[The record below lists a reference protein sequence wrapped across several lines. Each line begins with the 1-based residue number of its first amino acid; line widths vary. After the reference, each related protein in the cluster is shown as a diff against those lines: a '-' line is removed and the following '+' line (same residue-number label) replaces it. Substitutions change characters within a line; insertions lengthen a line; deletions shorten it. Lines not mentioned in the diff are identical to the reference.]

1 MVTAIFRSRLRSDA
15 GSSYGPVAARML
27 ELARAMPGFVDFKS
41 FRAEDGERVSLIEF
55 ESLAALEAWRDH
67 PEHLK
72 AQRAGRE
79 RFYSEYRLQV
89 CEPLRAYHFD
99 GEERHEEA
107 DF

>member
-1 MVTAIFRSRLRSDA
+1 MMTAIFRSRLREDA
-15 GSSYGPVAARML
+15 GSDYRPVAERML
-27 ELARAMPGFVDFKS
+27 ELARSMPGFVDFKS

-55 ESLAALEAWRDH
+55 ESLEALEAWRDH

-79 RFYSEYRLQV
+79 RFYSEYRLQL
-89 CEPLRAYHFD
+89 CEPLRAYSFD
-99 GEERHEEA
+99 GEERYEEA

>member
-1 MVTAIFRSRLRSDA
+1 MVTAIFRSRLREDA
-15 GSSYGPVAARML
+15 DSGYRALAARML
-27 ELARAMPGFVDFKS
+27 ELARSMPGFVDFKS

-55 ESLAALEAWRDH
+55 ESLATLEAWRDD

-72 AQRAGRE
+72 AQREGRE
-79 RFYSEYRLQV
+79 RFYSEYRLQL

-99 GEERHEEA
+99 GEERHEDA

>member
-1 MVTAIFRSRLRSDA
+1 MVTAIFRSRLREDA
-15 GSSYGPVAARML
+15 GSSYRPVATRML
-27 ELARAMPGFVDFKS
+27 ELARSMPGFIDFKS

-55 ESLAALEAWRDH
+55 ESLTALEEWRDH

-79 RFYSEYRLQV
+79 QFYSEYRLQL
-89 CEPLRAYHFD
+89 CESLRAYYFD
-99 GEERHEEA
+99 GEERHVEA